1 MKNSES
7 KSQKR
12 MISSTALIL
21 VLVILTN
28 NKNPAP
34 MCTGFCISSSV
45 IIGSTSSF
53 TRSSR
58 SKNTSVRFATTPSS
72 SIDEQHDQLET
83 TSNNIKSQDVL
94 SVLEESVPMSLE
106 EFLGTAEPGT
116 TAFVKDDDE
125 DIHGWFQD
133 EISTTSNSEGMY
145 DDSTQPAE
153 SLTNNYLRDDE
164 DIQTEREDRL
174 YWNNSRVVETCILV
188 GVDDI
193 SETRRCVDGS
203 TFTMD
208 ESMNEM
214 RELIQ
219 TAGMKVVGEIRQ
231 RMQEPNPR
239 TYIGTGK
246 LIETEQLAKLCNAAT
261 IVFDAELTPGQQKSL
276 ENTLNK
282 QLLQNDFLAT
292 DKKEQ
297 EIKILDRTALIL
309 DIFAQ
314 HAKTKEGKLQ
324 VDLAL
329 HEYRKPRLT
338 KLWTHLERQAG
349 SGGYVGL
356 RGPGESQLEMDKR
369 LIRDRITLLKKKI
382 DAISKQRHLH
392 RKGRTGL
399 PILALVGYT
408 NSGKTTLLNYLTRA
422 GALAENMLFATLDPT
437 TRKVKLPG
445 YKTHPEVLLTDTVG
459 FIQKLPTQLIAAF
472 RATLEEVREADVLI
486 HVMDVSNPTWKKQE
500 ASVLRVLEEIGVAS
514 NKPIV
519 RVLNKIDLLP
529 NAEDIKY
536 EAAMVP
542 SSVAV
547 SSLTGD
553 AMEDFVAHVE
563 DALSEQLIP
572 IEVEIPFSNG
582 EELNTIHEVGNVE
595 IIDYRSTGTYI
606 VARVPI
612 AIANRLKRFS
622 VTDLSIAA
630 SSTTYES
637 SSSANDEIDWVA
649 IGRGRHSVKGL

>member
-1 MKNSES
+1 MKHSER

-12 MISSTALIL
+12 MISSTALIV
-21 VLVILTN
+21 VLVFLTN
-28 NKNPAP
+28 TNSPI
-34 MCTGFCISSSV
+34 CTGFCISSSV
-45 IIGSTSSF
+45 ITGSRSSF

-58 SKNTSVRFATTPSS
+58 CKIGIMFATTPSS
-72 SIDEQHDQLET
+72 SSSSVEEQHDR
-83 TSNNIKSQDVL
+83 QDVL
-94 SVLEESVPMSLE
+94 SVLEESVPISLE
-106 EFLGTAEPGT
+106 EFLGATEPGT
-116 TAFVKDDDE
+116 SSFVNEDE
-125 DIHGWFQD
+125 EYDHGWFHD
-133 EISTTSNSEGMY
+133 ESMSITTTSSNSEDLY
-145 DDSTQPAE
+145 DDSTQAEE
-153 SLTNNYLRDDE
+153 SLSNKYLRDEE

-208 ESMNEM
+208 ESMKEM

-219 TAGMKVVGEIRQ
+219 TAGMKVVGEITQ

-246 LIETEQLAKLCNAAT
+246 LLETEQLAKLCQAAT

-314 HAKTKEGKLQ
+314 HAKTREGKLQ

-500 ASVLRVLEEIGVAS
+500 ASVLRVLEDIGVAS

-582 EELNTIHEVGNVE
+582 EEV
-595 IIDYRSTGTYI
+595 RYI
-606 VARVPI
+606 YF
-612 AIANRLKRFS
+612 LK
-622 VTDLSIAA
+622 L
-630 SSTTYES
+630 
-637 SSSANDEIDWVA
+637 
-649 IGRGRHSVKGL
+649 